1 MPAAPVASSLMLLRR
16 AARAVR
22 VELCGLTAGERGG
35 RCCFVG
41 CCLSLAGMSGGGG
54 RGVVGWGGGGRQVTG
69 RIGGIGV
76 FEFDSIGRE
85 HGVRIALRSGGFEIL
100 L

>member
-1 MPAAPVASSLMLLRR
+1 VGLWLGKGGAGVALL
-16 AARAVR
+16 V
-22 VELCGLTAGERGG
+22 CG
-35 RCCFVG
+35 
-41 CCLSLAGMSGGGG
+41 LSLAGMSGGGG
-54 RGVVGWGGGGRQVTG
+54 SGVEGRGGGGRQVTG